1 MPNELRYSITDWH
14 QAPAAKSNNSDKLH
28 IHVTDLITTE
38 ISGLCISVEHDELG
52 TLFAT
57 LVNASGTDL
66 TPDES
71 ELVFE
76 LPLETIIHILYT
88 FGFIIEFDEKLHLPT
103 SQIEFL
109 RSLQGLNFDKLRVLN
124 VRKQAGAEITTA
136 DWYVV
141 AFNAQKNPNWLM
153 NMYVASWKEF
163 QDAISSGSAINLS
176 DATNRDIHR
185 WSWNWLNFV
194 ANISDI
200 LGNQQ

>member
-38 ISGLCISVEHDELG
+38 ISGLCIRVEHDELG

-141 AFNAQKNPNWLM
+141 AFNAQKNT
-153 NMYVASWKEF
+153 
-163 QDAISSGSAINLS
+163 SSGSAINLS

-200 LGNQQ
+200 LDNQQ